1 MPLTDSPQNLQAT
14 RSFIVA
20 TAGHVDHG
28 KTSLVRAL
36 TGVDTDTL
44 SEEKQ
49 RGLTINLGFAYKQE
63 KLQNSSQPCLLG
75 FVDVPGHRDFIHNM
89 LAGVGTV
96 HAALVVIAA
105 DDGIMPQTIEHLAIL
120 DLLGVR
126 QGVIAISKCDSCEEA
141 QIDQLQSEL
150 KQRLA
155 ETTLANAPVILT
167 SSKTSMGVETLRAKL
182 LDYAENTA
190 PHTSTNRLFRYQIDR
205 SFSVKGIGTVV
216 TGAALA
222 GSCQRDDLLCHSRTG
237 DQLRVRSLRLHETD
251 IERVTAGERAAL
263 NIAAAN
269 SSELKRGDWLHNPR
283 LDQTVY
289 RFDAAVKWLPEK
301 PPSSG
306 AQYHLHI
313 GAAHHLVSVRSL
325 TRDPES
331 WMQIRSQEAL
341 AIHFGDRFILRDPT
355 GTQTIAGGYVVDTA
369 VPRKHR
375 ASPQRL
381 AALEAMNQ
389 PDGRALAALLESSE
403 AGVDLEQF
411 QLIRNLSARGMQE
424 TLEEIRNANVQVLTL
439 TTRNKRSIAFSRSR
453 FEALSKA
460 ILHSVR
466 KFHDQHP
473 SQTGIAEPQLSKELE
488 FAGSYILLQSITE
501 KLTSL
506 ELLHRAGN
514 LFRLPDHRAKV
525 SEEERFFD
533 TSIRPILE
541 EAGTV
546 PPRTRELAET
556 LGIPLN
562 KLLAVLKVVASNGQ
576 LIKVAENRYFLP
588 DTLLELATL
597 VEDIAAEDPDDS
609 GFSVIQFRDSSNI
622 GRNLCIEIL
631 EYFDNRGFTRRD
643 GNTRYLRTDKEN
655 IFS

>member
-1 MPLTDSPQNLQAT
+1 MQ
-14 RSFIVA
+14 SFIIA

-36 TGVDTDTL
+36 TGVNTDTL

-63 KLQNSSQPCLLG
+63 ELKSSAPCLLG
-75 FVDVPGHRDFIHNM
+75 FVDVPGHKDFIHNM
-89 LAGVGTV
+89 LAGVGTI

-120 DLLGVR
+120 DLLGVQ
-126 QGVIAISKCDSCEEA
+126 QGVIAISKCDSCDAAHIEH
-141 QIDQLQSEL
+141 LQSKL
-150 KQRLA
+150 QKLL
-155 ETTLANAPVILT
+155 TSTSLANAPVILT
-167 SSKTSMGVETLRAKL
+167 SSKTSMGIETLRTQL
-182 LDYAENTA
+182 LEFAENTSPIA
-190 PHTSTNRLFRYQIDR
+190 EARRLFRYQIDR
-205 SFSVKGIGTVV
+205 SFSVKGIGTVI
-216 TGAALA
+216 TGAALSS
-222 GSCQRDDLLCHSRTG
+222 SCQRDDLLCHSRSG
-237 DQLRVRSLRLHETD
+237 EQMRVRSLRLHETD
-251 IERVTAGERAAL
+251 IEQVSAGERAAL
-263 NIAAAN
+263 NIAATNA
-269 SSELKRGDWLHNPR
+269 SELKRGDWLHDPQ
-283 LDQTVY
+283 LCQSVY
-289 RFDAAVKWLPEK
+289 RFDAAVKWLPEN

-313 GAAHHLVSVRSL
+313 GAAHHLVSIRSL
-325 TRDPES
+325 TTEPGK

-341 AIHFGDRFILRDPT
+341 AVHFGDRFILRDPT
-355 GTQTIAGGYVVDTA
+355 GARTIAGGHVVDTA

-381 AALEAMNQ
+381 AMLAALDQSDRSAFT
-389 PDGRALAALLESSE
+389 ALLESSVT
-403 AGVDLEQF
+403 GVDLEQF
-411 QLIRNLSARGMQE
+411 QLIRNLSEEGMQE
-424 TLEEIRNANVQVLTL
+424 ILEQVRSANVQLLSL
-439 TTRNKRSIAFSRSR
+439 TTKNKRTIAFSRSQ
-453 FEALSKA
+453 FENLSKT
-460 ILHSVR
+460 ILLSVR
-466 KFHDQHP
+466 KYHEQYP
-473 SQTGIAEPQLSKELE
+473 SQTGIAEPQLSKELK
-488 FAGSYILLQSITE
+488 FAGSFVLLQSITE

-506 ELLHRAGN
+506 DLLQRSGN
-514 LFRLPDHRAKV
+514 LFHLPDHRAKI
-525 SEEERFFD
+525 SEEERFFNA
-533 TSIRPILE
+533 SIRPILE

-562 KLLAVLKVVASNGQ
+562 KLLAVLKVVARNGQ
-576 LIKVAENRYFLP
+576 LVEVAENRYFLP

-597 VEDIAAEDPDDS
+597 IEHIATEDREGS
-609 GFSVIQFRDSSNI
+609 GFSVVQFRDSSRI